1 MNICKT
7 KLGDVPVTGPV
18 EMHGNGAVSIC
29 SPSGECVLKTPIGD
43 LVPQYSTD
51 DLRRKTVQALSFFD
65 SGLPRSIPL
74 EDKTIV
80 ATPLGEMSAELVTF
94 HPSGG
99 ISRVFPLNGK
109 LSGYWAQ
116 EDEAKLADPITIDTP
131 LGPITTKIIGLSFY
145 EDEGLRSVTLW
156 PGETVSVPSSVGDV
170 KTRVGISFYHD
181 GTIQSLEPG
190 EPTVIDTFA
199 GEILAYDSDAVGIH
213 GDSNSL
219 VFGKSGNVAH
229 IATTLTSVIAIDK
242 DGKKSVFTPEHR
254 ESICGE
260 GETEV
265 VPMHIEFTEKSVII
279 FQNPDLPPV
288 CVPVKDHRFT
298 SQPCLPGLA
307 QPLGFMPCSI

>member
-1 MNICKT
+1 
-7 KLGDVPVTGPV
+7 
-18 EMHGNGAVSIC
+18 MHINGAVSIC
-29 SPSGECVLKTPIGD
+29 SPSGECVLKTPVGD

-65 SGLPRSIPL
+65 SGLPKSIPL
-74 EDKTIV
+74 EDKTMV
-80 ATPLGEMSAELVTF
+80 TTPLGNMSAELVTF

-99 ISRVFPLNGK
+99 ISRIFPLNGK

-145 EDEGLRSVTLW
+145 ENEALRSITLW
-156 PGETVSVPSSVGDV
+156 PGETIHVPTPVGSVE
-170 KTRVGISFYHD
+170 TRVGVSFSSD
-181 GTIQSLEPG
+181 GTMESVEPG
-190 EPTVIDTFA
+190 VPSLIDTYV
-199 GEILAYDSDAVGIH
+199 GKILAYDSDAVGIH

-219 VFGKSGNVAH
+219 VFGKDGNVAH
-229 IATTLTSVIAIDK
+229 IATTLTSVIALDK

-265 VPMHIEFTEKSVII
+265 VPMHIEFTEKSVMIS
-279 FQNPDLPPV
+279 QNPDMPPI
-288 CVPVKDHRFT
+288 CVPVEGHSFS